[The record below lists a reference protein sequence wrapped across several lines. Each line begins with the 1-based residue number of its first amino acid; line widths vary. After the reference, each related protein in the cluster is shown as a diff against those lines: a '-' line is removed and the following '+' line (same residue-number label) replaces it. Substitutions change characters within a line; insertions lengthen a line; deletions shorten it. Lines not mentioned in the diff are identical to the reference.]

1 MWEAVLCPTLE
12 FLYILLSCPV
22 VFLSI
27 HLFPFLPLFYLWECL
42 FVCDCPAL
50 YLLIIIFTSNS
61 FPPTSV
67 IPLSFRRHVLL
78 KHPLFA
84 HLCRLSPSFHHLIS
98 LTCFSSILLNNFL
111 YRLIVSGWPFTCTP
125 PPPPPSLHPCS
136 PSSPLLLA
144 LFFPP
149 CRTPPSLCLTP
160 FNPLLSFMWWLIF
173 TFSFQGKGPLGWMWI
188 QLFAL

>member
-12 FLYILLSCPV
+12 FLYILLSCPL

-27 HLFPFLPLFYLWECL
+27 RLFPFLPLFYLWECSRL
-42 FVCDCPAL
+42 SRLCPSIAL

-61 FPPTSV
+61 FPPPLSPPPHTFSV
-67 IPLSFRRHVLL
+67 IPLSFRLHVLL

-84 HLCRLSPSFHHLIS
+84 HLCRLSPSIHHLIS
-98 LTCFSSILLNNFL
+98 LTCFSSSLLNNFL
-111 YRLIVSGWPFTCTP
+111 YRLIVKGWPFTCTP

-144 LFFPP
+144 HCFHPAARL
-149 CRTPPSLCLTP
+149 
-160 FNPLLSFMWWLIF
+160 PL
-173 TFSFQGKGPLGWMWI
+173 
-188 QLFAL
+188 AA